1 MQYNRVDKREVRRV
15 QHLVAAGQLTPEVL
29 TELIH
34 KADEFRKLLETKE
47 GREQLRAM
55 YPDKVVATLF
65 YEPSTRTRLSHESAA
80 QRLGMGVVST
90 ENAAEFSSAIKGET
104 IEDTVRVVCGYA
116 DAIVIRHKETG
127 IVDRAAAASP
137 VPIINAGDGTGEHPT
152 QALLDVYTIW
162 REMGTLEGLHIVMGG
177 DLAHGRTVRSLA
189 QAMSQYKGTRFTFVS
204 VPQLQMGDDIKNLL
218 KERGI
223 SFIETA
229 DVHEATK
236 DADVV
241 YWTRL
246 QKERLED
253 PTIEAGF
260 VIDEKVLAG
269 MKEKSVILHP
279 LPRVDEI
286 TVGVDADPRAAYFRQ
301 SHNGVYVRM
310 ALLDHLFSQR

>member
-1 MQYNRVDKREVRRV
+1 M

-29 TELIH
+29 TELIA
-34 KADEFRKLLETKE
+34 KAEEYRKLLETTD
-47 GREQLRAM
+47 GRQQLRAL
-55 YPDKVVATLF
+55 YPDKIIATLF

-104 IEDTVRVVCGYA
+104 IEDTVRVVAGYA

-127 IVDRAAAASP
+127 ILDRAAAASP
-137 VPIINAGDGTGEHPT
+137 VPVINAGDGTGEHPT

-162 REMGTLEGLHIVMGG
+162 REMGTLEGLNIVMGG

-189 QAMSQYKGTRFTFVS
+189 QVMSNYRGTSFTFVTT
-204 VPQLQMGDDIKNLL
+204 PQLRMGDDIKQLL
-218 KERGI
+218 GERGV
-223 SFIETA
+223 SFTETD
-229 DVHEATK
+229 DVQAATK
-236 DADVV
+236 EADVV

-253 PTIEAGF
+253 PTLEAGF
-260 VIDEKVLAG
+260 VIDEQVMAG
-269 MKEKSVILHP
+269 MKEKSVIMHP

-286 TVGVDADPRAAYFRQ
+286 TAGVDADPRAAYFRQ
-301 SHNGVYVRM
+301 MRNGMYIRM
-310 ALLDHLFSQR
+310 ALLAAVLGKA

>member
-1 MQYNRVDKREVRRV
+1 M

-29 TELIH
+29 TELMN
-34 KADEFRKLLETKE
+34 KAEEFRKLLETKD
-47 GREQLRAM
+47 GRNQLRAL

-162 REMGTLEGLHIVMGG
+162 REMGTLEGLNIVMGG

-189 QAMSQYKGTRFTFVS
+189 QAMSQYNGTSFTFVS
-204 VPQLQMGDDIKNLL
+204 TPQLCMGDDIKALL
-218 KERGI
+218 KERGV
-223 SFIETA
+223 SFTETA
-229 DVHEATK
+229 DVHAATK
-236 DADVV
+236 QADVV

-253 PTIEAGF
+253 PTLEAGF
-260 VIDEKVLAG
+260 VVDETVLAG
-269 MKEKSVILHP
+269 MKEKSVIMHP

-286 TVGVDADPRAAYFRQ
+286 SATVDADPRAAYFRQ

-310 ALLDHLFSQR
+310 ALLDHLFSQK

>member
-1 MQYNRVDKREVRRV
+1 MD
-15 QHLVAAGQLTPEVL
+15 HLVAAKQLTPEVL
-29 TELIH
+29 DGLMQR
-34 KADEFRKLLETKE
+34 ADEFRKLLETKA
-47 GREQLRAM
+47 GREQLKAM

-162 REMGTLEGLHIVMGG
+162 REMGTLEGLNIVMGG

-189 QAMSQYKGTRFTFVS
+189 QAMSQYKGTSFTFVS
-204 VPQLQMGDDIKNLL
+204 TPQLCMGDDIKALL
-218 KERGI
+218 KERGV
-223 SFIETA
+223 SFTETV
-229 DVHEATK
+229 DVHAATK
-236 DADVV
+236 QADVV

-253 PTIEAGF
+253 PTLEAGF
-260 VIDEKVLAG
+260 VVDETVLAG
-269 MKEKSVILHP
+269 MKEKSVIMHP

-286 TVGVDADPRAAYFRQ
+286 SAAVDADPRAAYFRQ

-310 ALLDHLFSQR
+310 ALLDHLFSQK

>member
-1 MQYNRVDKREVRRV
+1 V

-29 TELIH
+29 TELIA
-34 KADEFRKLLETKE
+34 KAEEYRKLLETTD
-47 GREQLRAM
+47 GRQQLRAL
-55 YPDKVVATLF
+55 YPDKIIATLF

-104 IEDTVRVVCGYA
+104 IEDTVRVVAGYA

-127 IVDRAAAASP
+127 ILDRAAAASP
-137 VPIINAGDGTGEHPT
+137 VPVINAGDGTGEHPT

-162 REMGTLEGLHIVMGG
+162 REMGTLEGLNIVMGG

-189 QAMSQYKGTRFTFVS
+189 QVMSNYKGTSFTFVTT
-204 VPQLQMGDDIKNLL
+204 PQLRMGDDIKQFIS
-218 KERGI
+218 ERGV
-223 SFIETA
+223 SFTETD
-229 DVHEATK
+229 DVQAATK
-236 DADVV
+236 EADVV

-253 PTIEAGF
+253 PTLEAGF
-260 VIDEKVLAG
+260 VIDEQVMAG
-269 MKEKSVILHP
+269 MKEKSVIMHP

-286 TVGVDADPRAAYFRQ
+286 TAGVDADPRAAYFRQ

-310 ALLDHLFSQR
+310 ALLDYLFSQK

>member
-1 MQYNRVDKREVRRV
+1 MD
-15 QHLVAAGQLTPEVL
+15 HLVAAKQLTPEVL
-29 TELIH
+29 SGLMQ
-34 KADEFRKLLETKE
+34 KAEEYRKLLETPE
-47 GREQLRAM
+47 GRKQLREL

-137 VPIINAGDGTGEHPT
+137 VPVINAGDGTGEHPT

-162 REMGTLEGLHIVMGG
+162 REMGTLEGLNVLMGG

-189 QAMSQYKGTRFTFVS
+189 QVMSNYKGTSFTFVS
-204 VPQLQMGDDIKNLL
+204 TPQLQMGDDIKALL
-218 KERGI
+218 KERGVA
-223 SFIETA
+223 FTETD
-229 DVHEATK
+229 DVNEAVK
-236 DADVV
+236 QADVV

-253 PTIEAGF
+253 PTLEAGF
-260 VIDEKVLAG
+260 VIDESVLQN
-269 MKEKSVILHP
+269 MKEKSVIMHP
-279 LPRVDEI
+279 LPRVSEI
-286 TVGVDADPRAAYFRQ
+286 TAGVDIDPRAAYFRQ

-310 ALLDHLFSQR
+310 ALLDYLFSHK